1 MIGSEYQK
9 DGYTSEED
17 TSLNVD
23 IASNAPGAPLFDG
36 TKKGKTKKIS
46 STPPSSDV
54 YFEEISDCSHGYDY
68 LWNVFTS
75 NEEDP
80 CECMDTR
87 TQDVLLP
94 ETKRFLEDAKEKP
107 NEPLFATAFSEHN
120 PSWRM
125 DVVKSKLQENKI
137 SVPFFS
143 SAKGKTTN
151 DRFTPLLSPQDPSSG
166 MENTF
171 LKTKKTETSF
181 FKTKGK
187 LEHEVFTAP
196 FPMHDPSR
204 CRDFVNNSLRD
215 PDTGE
220 PFFGKAKGRCEREKS
235 HLVSFPMSD
244 LFRPTTKDA
253 LLKENSAKNF
263 AGHIAGDKSCHKLLA
278 TLSPKVKEKFN
289 NDIFTTPSSASFFPP
304 NIVTPSGTSCS
315 SSDETLSDSSMAGK
329 PKKRV
334 RRNIEPTEKSYV
346 DFGEVQDKDI
356 LFGRGGRTNHHPGNI
371 SFRERILEDQP
382 AYKKCKNKT
391 EKLEMI
397 MEVVDWVK
405 NEQNGH
411 FLAIDDG
418 RYYLATDEQARK
430 KVGQYFRDDH
440 TNTKAGAEKKE
451 T

>member
-1 MIGSEYQK
+1 MIGSEYKK

-17 TSLNVD
+17 TCLNVE
-23 IASNAPGAPLFDG
+23 IATNAPGAPLFAG
-36 TKKGKTKKIS
+36 TNKGKTKNIS

-54 YFEEISDCSHGYDY
+54 YFEEISHCLHGYEY
-68 LWNVFTS
+68 LWNVFMS

-80 CECMDTR
+80 CECMDTS
-87 TQDVLLP
+87 TKNVLLP
-94 ETKRFLEDAKEKP
+94 ETNRFLEDAKEKP
-107 NEPLFATAFSEHN
+107 KEPLFETAFSEHH

-125 DVVKSKLQENKI
+125 DKKI

-187 LEHEVFTAP
+187 LEHEVCTAP

-204 CRDFVNNSLRD
+204 RRDFVNKSLRD
-215 PDTGE
+215 P
-220 PFFGKAKGRCEREKS
+220 
-235 HLVSFPMSD
+235 
-244 LFRPTTKDA
+244 DA

-263 AGHIAGDKSCHKLLA
+263 AGYIAGDKYCHKLLA

-405 NEQNGH
+405 NKQNGH

-418 RYYLATDEQARK
+418 RYYIATDEQARK